1 MDKEIVLSNG
11 AIAYKAEY
19 KEQLIEEYKGNPFL
33 EALPKISAR
42 EEVIDSLGMYPYY
55 SDEERKLAD
64 HIRIHIISERLFKVF
79 QPLPRHIELES
90 RISTMLRSG
99 YISRNPLSK
108 EYTESLINGFL
119 KLKGENLDTI
129 NNFCNTANSLSI
141 IGASG
146 MGKSSSINRVLSNI
160 PQVIAHYQYK
170 DRKISMHQVVWLKID
185 CPFDGS
191 VKGLCI
197 DFFSRIDQVL
207 GTRYFE
213 KYATSKRT
221 VDTLL
226 SILGQV
232 ARNSGLG
239 LLIIDEI
246 QHLLSQGKSGG
257 INKMLNFFTTLV
269 NTVGIPVILVGTMKA
284 KNLLQNDF
292 RMARRTLGTG
302 GNIVWE
308 RLKNDESFSLLIDT
322 IWEYQFTRKKTPLT
336 EEFIKLLYEESQG
349 IIDIAVKIY
358 AIAQIKAISTGK
370 EEITV
375 DIIKEVV
382 DNNLN
387 AVKPM
392 IEAMKSN
399 DIRRIAK
406 YEDICTLDYEDFVS
420 KNYNDTNL
428 NSRIKD
434 YKEAKKKKQLS
445 KKEEALIRLLE
456 LDVDRKK
463 AMLAIDKILDEG
475 EEIGINKLVVEAI
488 KAIDNIKNTR
498 KNGLNLKEDDIRFI
512 IKSAREGNE
521 EPYKVLKEKGYIAN
535 ADFELGEI
543 V

>member
-1 MDKEIVLSNG
+1 MDKKIVLRNG
-11 AIAYKAEY
+11 AIAYRAEY
-19 KEQLIEEYKGNPFL
+19 KEQVIEEYKGNPFL
-33 EALPKISAR
+33 EALPDISNK
-42 EEVIDSLGMYPYY
+42 EKVIDSLGMYPYY
-55 SDEERKLAD
+55 NDDERKLPD

-79 QPLPRHIELES
+79 QPLPRHIDLES
-90 RISTMLRSG
+90 RISTMIRTG

-108 EYTESLINGFL
+108 EYTESFISGFIKLHYEEIDNING
-119 KLKGENLDTI
+119 
-129 NNFCNTANSLSI
+129 FCNTANSLSI

-146 MGKSSSINRVLSNI
+146 LGKSSSLNRVLSNF

-170 DRKISMHQVVWLKID
+170 DKKVSIYQVVWLKID

-197 DFFSRIDQVL
+197 DFFNRIDQVL
-207 GTRYFE
+207 GTNYFE

-226 SILGQV
+226 SVLGQV

-246 QHLLSQGKSGG
+246 QHLSQAKSGG
-257 INKMLNFFTTLV
+257 VDKMLNFFTTLV
-269 NTVGIPVILVGTMKA
+269 NTVGIPVVLVGTMKA

-302 GNIVWE
+302 GNIIWE
-308 RLKNDESFSLLIDT
+308 RLKNDEGFSLLMDT
-322 IWEYQFTRKKTPLT
+322 IWEYQFTKKKTQLT
-336 EEFIKLLYEESQG
+336 EELVNLLYEESQG

-358 AIAQIKAISTGK
+358 AMAQIKAISTGK

-382 DNNLN
+382 DKNLN

-392 IEAMKSN
+392 IDAMKSN

-406 YEDICTLDYEDFVS
+406 YEDISTIDYEDFLS
-420 KNYNDTNL
+420 KTNIDVNL
-428 NSRIKD
+428 SSRIQD
-434 YKEAKKKKQLS
+434 YKTAKRKKQLS
-445 KKEEALIRLLE
+445 KKEEVLIRLME
-456 LDVDRKK
+456 LDIDRKK
-463 AMLAIDKILDEG
+463 AVSAIEKVLSED

-488 KAIDNIKNTR
+488 KVVDTIKSTR
-498 KNGLNLKEDDIRFI
+498 KKTSNFKEDDIRLI
-512 IKSAREGNE
+512 IKSAKE
-521 EPYKVLKEKGYIAN
+521 EDKSPYLALKENGYITS
-535 ADFELGEI
+535 ADFENREI

>member
-1 MDKEIVLSNG
+1 MDKKIVFSNG
-11 AIAYKAEY
+11 AIAYRAEY
-19 KEQLIEEYKGNPFL
+19 KEQIIEEYKGNPFL
-33 EALPKISAR
+33 EALPDICNK
-42 EEVIDSLGMYPYY
+42 EKVIDSLGMYPYY
-55 SDEERKLAD
+55 NEDERKLPE
-64 HIRIHIISERLFKVF
+64 HIRIHIISERLFKIF
-79 QPLPRHIELES
+79 QPLPRHIDLES
-90 RISTMLRSG
+90 RISTMIRTG

-108 EYTESLINGFL
+108 EYTESLIQGYM
-119 KLKGENLDTI
+119 KLNDIEVENI

-146 MGKSSSINRVLSNI
+146 MGKSSSLNRVLSNF
-160 PQVIAHYQYK
+160 PQVIGHYQYK
-170 DRKISMHQVVWLKID
+170 DKKICIYQVVWLKID

-191 VKGLCI
+191 VKGLCV
-197 DFFSRIDQVL
+197 DFFNRIDQIL

-246 QHLLSQGKSGG
+246 QHLSQAKSGG
-257 INKMLNFFTTLV
+257 VDKMLNFFTTLV

-302 GNIVWE
+302 VNIIWE
-308 RLKNDESFSLLIDT
+308 RLKNDESFSLLMDT
-322 IWEYQFTRKKTPLT
+322 IWEYQFTKKKTQLI
-336 EEFIKLLYEESQG
+336 EEFINLLYEESQG

-358 AIAQIKAISTGK
+358 AMAQIKAISTGR
-370 EEITV
+370 EEITA

-392 IEAMKSN
+392 IDAMKTN

-406 YEDICTLDYEDFVS
+406 YEDISTIDYEDFLS
-420 KNYNDTNL
+420 KTNTDTNIS
-428 NSRIKD
+428 SRIQD
-434 YKEAKKKKQLS
+434 YKAAKRKKQLS
-445 KKEEALIRLLE
+445 KKEEALIRLME
-456 LDVDRKK
+456 LDIDRKK
-463 AMLAIDKILDEG
+463 AVSAIEKVFLED
-475 EEIGINKLVVEAI
+475 EEIGINKLIIEAI
-488 KAIDNIKNTR
+488 KVVDTIKSTR
-498 KNGLNLKEDDIRFI
+498 KKSSNLKEDDIRLI
-512 IKSAREGNE
+512 IRSAKEAE
-521 EPYKVLKEKGYIAN
+521 ISPYLALKEKRYIAN
-535 ADFELGEI
+535 ADFQGREI

>member
-1 MDKEIVLSNG
+1 MDKKIVLSNG
-11 AIAYKAEY
+11 AIAYRAEY
-19 KEQLIEEYKGNPFL
+19 KEQVIEEYKGNPFL
-33 EALPKISAR
+33 EALPDICNK
-42 EEVIDSLGMYPYY
+42 EKVIDSLGMYPYFN
-55 SDEERKLAD
+55 DDERKLPD

-79 QPLPRHIELES
+79 QPLPRHIDLEN
-90 RISTMLRSG
+90 RISTMIRTG

-108 EYTESLINGFL
+108 EYTESLIQGYM
-119 KLKGENLDTI
+119 KLNDIEVENI

-141 IGASG
+141 IGTLG
-146 MGKSSSINRVLSNI
+146 MGKSSSLNRVLSNF

-170 DRKISMHQVVWLKID
+170 DKKICIYQVVWLKID

-197 DFFSRIDQVL
+197 DFFNRIDQIL

-246 QHLLSQGKSGG
+246 QYLSQAKSGG
-257 INKMLNFFTTLV
+257 GDKMLNFFTTLL
-269 NTVGIPVILVGTMKA
+269 NTVGIPVVLVGTMKV

-292 RMARRTLGTG
+292 RIARRTLGTG
-302 GNIVWE
+302 GNIIWE
-308 RLKNDESFSLLIDT
+308 RLKNDESFSLLMDT
-322 IWEYQFTRKKTPLT
+322 IWEYQFTEKKTPLT
-336 EEFIKLLYEESQG
+336 EELINLLYEESQG

-358 AIAQIKAISTGK
+358 AMAQIKAISTGR

-382 DNNLN
+382 DENLN
-387 AVKPM
+387 AVKSM
-392 IEAMKSN
+392 IDAMKSK

-406 YEDICTLDYEDFVS
+406 YDDICTIDYEDFLS
-420 KNYNDTNL
+420 KTNSDTNL
-428 NSRIKD
+428 SSAIQD
-434 YKEAKKKKQLS
+434 YKAAKRKKQLS
-445 KKEEALIRLLE
+445 KKEEALIKLLE
-456 LDVDRKK
+456 LDIDKKK
-463 AMLAIDKILDEG
+463 AFSAIEKVLSED

-488 KAIDNIKNTR
+488 KVVDTIKATR
-498 KNGLNLKEDDIRFI
+498 DTSLNLKEDDIRFI
-512 IKSAREGNE
+512 VKSAKE
-521 EPYKVLKEKGYIAN
+521 ENRSPYLALKEKGYIAS
-535 ADFELGEI
+535 AELESMEI

>member
-1 MDKEIVLSNG
+1 
-11 AIAYKAEY
+11 
-19 KEQLIEEYKGNPFL
+19 
-33 EALPKISAR
+33 
-42 EEVIDSLGMYPYY
+42 MYPYFN
-55 SDEERKLAD
+55 DDERKLPD
-64 HIRIHIISERLFKVF
+64 HIRIHIISERLFKIF
-79 QPLPRHIELES
+79 QPLPRHIDLES
-90 RISTMLRSG
+90 RISTMIRTG

-108 EYTESLINGFL
+108 EYTESLIQGYM
-119 KLKGENLDTI
+119 KLNDIEVENI
-129 NNFCNTANSLSI
+129 NNFCNTANSVSI

-146 MGKSSSINRVLSNI
+146 MGKSSSLNRVLSNF
-160 PQVIAHYQYK
+160 PQVIGHYQYK
-170 DRKISMHQVVWLKID
+170 DKKICIYQVVWLKID

-197 DFFSRIDQVL
+197 DFFNRIDQIL

-246 QHLLSQGKSGG
+246 QHLSQAKSGG
-257 INKMLNFFTTLV
+257 VDKMLNFFTTLV
-269 NTVGIPVILVGTMKA
+269 NTVGIPVVLVGTMKA

-308 RLKNDESFSLLIDT
+308 RLKNDESFSLLMDT
-322 IWEYQFTRKKTPLT
+322 IWEYQFTKKKTLLT
-336 EEFIKLLYEESQG
+336 EELINLLYEESQG

-358 AIAQIKAISTGK
+358 AMAQIKAISTGK

-392 IEAMKSN
+392 IDAMKSN
-399 DIRRIAK
+399 DIRKIAK
-406 YEDICTLDYEDFVS
+406 YEDISTIDYEDFLS
-420 KNYNDTNL
+420 KTNTDTNL
-428 NSRIKD
+428 SSRIQD
-434 YKEAKKKKQLS
+434 YKTAKRKKQLS
-445 KKEEALIRLLE
+445 KKEDALIRLME
-456 LDVDRKK
+456 LDIDRKK
-463 AMLAIDKILDEG
+463 AVSAIENILLED

-488 KAIDNIKNTR
+488 KVVDTIKATR
-498 KNGLNLKEDDIRFI
+498 KKTSNLKEDDIRLI
-512 IKSAREGNE
+512 IKSAKE
-521 EPYKVLKEKGYIAN
+521 EDKSPYLALKEKGYIAN
-535 ADFELGEI
+535 ADFQGREI